1 MLLYVFSTSYNQLG
15 KKKKR
20 KYLFIFFS
28 FSLCDHSRT
37 ALASSAGDKSWEWTD
52 CAAQHISFSFF
63 LFFFFFLK
71 AGVSTGNP
79 SRRQRH
85 SLFQLL
91 LLLCVGNSTSAGHK
105 RKENQKHLSASWFSD
120 FLPHHLVRIFPPSSS
135 STDNQFLCCCCN
147 CIT

>member
-52 CAAQHISFSFF
+52 CAAQHISFSF
-63 LFFFFFLK
+63 FFFFFLK

>member
-1 MLLYVFSTSYNQLG
+1 MLLYVFSMSYNQLG

-52 CAAQHISFSFF
+52 CAAQHISFSF
-63 LFFFFFLK
+63 FFFFFLK